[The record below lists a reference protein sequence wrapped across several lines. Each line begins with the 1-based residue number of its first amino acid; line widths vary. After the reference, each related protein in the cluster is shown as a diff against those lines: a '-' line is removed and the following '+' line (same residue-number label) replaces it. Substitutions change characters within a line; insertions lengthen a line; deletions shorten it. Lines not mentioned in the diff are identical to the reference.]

1 MTVGVPSELSEAS
14 LFYGLNMLE
23 KAGEALRGKVH
34 CDNTFEKKLLSEV
47 VSPEDC
53 GEGFSEV
60 GTSCTK
66 HKLSCC
72 EGLTPL

>member
-1 MTVGVPSELSEAS
+1 M
-14 LFYGLNMLE
+14 FYGLNMLE

-60 GTSCTK
+60 GASCTER
-66 HKLSCC
+66 KLSCC
-72 EGLTPL
+72 EGLTPN